1 MIIGGYDNE
10 KMYMCYAEL
19 TKYMFII
26 LKKYM
31 FIRYVKLMWHFLN
44 EFNILVA

>member
-10 KMYMCYAEL
+10 KMYMCSAEL

-26 LKKYM
+26 LKKIHAY
-31 FIRYVKLMWHFLN
+31 
-44 EFNILVA
+44 